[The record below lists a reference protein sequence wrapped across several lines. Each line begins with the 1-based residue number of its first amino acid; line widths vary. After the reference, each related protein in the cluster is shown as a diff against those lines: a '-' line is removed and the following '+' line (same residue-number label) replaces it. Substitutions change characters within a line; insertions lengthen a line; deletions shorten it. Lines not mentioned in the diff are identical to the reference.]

1 MDALSMYRSDSES
14 GSEHPDELVEEQAD
28 PQDAFG
34 LAHVAQR
41 PESKAAATQSASV
54 VPAKP
59 VQAAPQ
65 VTALAH
71 TEGNGMQE
79 LPEGVAQT
87 WNATVESSAIS
98 DFDFRNQQRTF
109 NILGYARD
117 PSQFAA
123 GTGVGGS
130 ASAYVG
136 DRTAAMQRGGVTLAE
151 LRGGDR
157 QTRSHSRAMK
167 KRRKG
172 QHGDASIV
180 DGEGAYVGPW
190 GGWEGEADSAA
201 TEMPQSIGP
210 TPEEIV
216 AAEDSAA
223 ARTLEVKQLERRRA
237 VQQELGS
244 ERSIFHGRSMY
255 DYQGRTYM
263 HIPTDVGVNLR
274 GDSGD
279 EPCYI
284 PQTCIHTF
292 TGHTRGISALRLFP
306 QSGHLLLSASMDTKV
321 KLWDI
326 YHQGNCLRT
335 FLGHSKPL
343 RDVYF
348 NNDGTQ
354 FLSASYDKQIKL
366 WDTETGACLRAFGAG
381 DVPNCVRFN
390 PNEDKQNV
398 FLAATNDKRIV
409 QFDTRSGEVTQEYV
423 GHMGAVNTITF
434 VDNNRRFVTT
444 SDDKTLRVWDFD
456 IPVVIKLVAEPTM
469 YSLPTATLDPS
480 GHWIAYQSMDSQV
493 AIYSSQ
499 TFKNRRKAFRGH
511 SVGGAACQV
520 GFSPDG
526 KFLSSGDGHGN
537 VVFWDFY
544 EGDFLDRLPAHN
556 DVVIAHEWLPHET
569 SKIVTGSW
577 DGLIKLWT

>member
-1 MDALSMYRSDSES
+1 MDALSAYRSDSES
-14 GSEHPDELVEEQAD
+14 EPEHAHASDDEHIDQS
-28 PQDAFG
+28 DAFG
-34 LAHVAQR
+34 LSREQQR
-41 PESKAAATQSASV
+41 QV
-54 VPAKP
+54 VKDTGRADAGAGAV
-59 VQAAPQ
+59 VQTAPQ
-65 VTALAH
+65 VNAVTRVEAPAD
-71 TEGNGMQE
+71 E
-79 LPEGVAQT
+79 LPEGVTQT
-87 WNATVESSAIS
+87 WNATVESSAMS

-109 NILGYARD
+109 DILGYARD

-136 DRTAAMQRGGVTLAE
+136 DRSAAVRNQGATLAE

-157 QTRSHSRAMK
+157 QTRTNARAMK

-172 QHGDASIV
+172 RDGDAAIV
-180 DGEGAYVGPW
+180 DGDGAYVGPW
-190 GGWEGEADSAA
+190 GGWEGEADANAA
-201 TEMPQSIGP
+201 IALPPNIGP
-210 TPEEIV
+210 TAEEIA
-216 AAEDSAA
+216 AAEDKAA
-223 ARTLEVKQLERRRA
+223 ARAQEMEQLERRKA
-237 VQQELGS
+237 AQQELGS

-274 GDSGD
+274 GDVGD

-335 FLGHSKPL
+335 FLGHTKPL
-343 RDVYF
+343 RDVFF

-354 FLSASYDKQIKL
+354 FLSAAYDKQVKL
-366 WDTETGACLRAFGAG
+366 WDTETGACLRAFGVG

-390 PNEDKQNV
+390 PNEDKQHV
-398 FLAATNDKRIV
+398 FLVATNDKRIV
-409 QFDTRSGEVTQEYV
+409 QFDTRSGEITQEYT
-423 GHMGAVNTITF
+423 GHLGAVNTITF

-469 YSLPTATLDPS
+469 YSLPTATLDPT

-544 EGDFLDRLPAHN
+544 EGDFLDRLPAHD

>member
-1 MDALSMYRSDSES
+1 MEALSAYRSDSEPEL
-14 GSEHPDELVEEQAD
+14 EHGPESDNEQVD
-28 PQDAFG
+28 PSDAFG
-34 LAHVAQR
+34 LAREAPATAV
-41 PESKAAATQSASV
+41 PAAAAAQPVESSVQS
-54 VPAKP
+54 
-59 VQAAPQ
+59 APQ
-65 VTALAH
+65 VKAVARV
-71 TEGNGMQE
+71 EE
-79 LPEGVAQT
+79 PAAPSLPDGVTQT
-87 WNATVESSAIS
+87 WNATVESSAMS

-136 DRTAAMQRGGVTLAE
+136 DRAAAMRNHGVTLAE

-157 QTRSHSRAMK
+157 QTRSNARAMK

-172 QHGDASIV
+172 RGGDAAVV
-180 DGEGAYVGPW
+180 DGEGAYMGPW
-190 GGWEGEADSAA
+190 GGWEGESDP
-201 TEMPQSIGP
+201 TVMELPQNIGP
-210 TPEEIV
+210 TPEEII
-216 AAEDSAA
+216 AAEESAA
-223 ARTLEVKQLERRRA
+223 ARARDFEQLERKRA
-237 VQQELGS
+237 VQRDQGS
-244 ERSIFHGRSMY
+244 ERSIFHGRSLY

-263 HIPTDVGVNLR
+263 HVPTDVGVNLR
-274 GDSGD
+274 GDPGD

-284 PQTCIHTF
+284 PQTCIHTY

-306 QSGHLLLSASMDTKV
+306 QTGHLMLSASMDTKV
-321 KLWDI
+321 KLWDV

-335 FLGHSKPL
+335 FLGHNKPL

-348 NNDGTQ
+348 NNEGTQ
-354 FLSASYDKQIKL
+354 FLSASYDKQAKL
-366 WDTETGACLRAFGAG
+366 WDTETGACLRAFDIG

-390 PNEDKQNV
+390 PNPDMQNV
-398 FLAATNDKRIV
+398 FLAATSDKRIV
-409 QFDTRSGEVTQEYV
+409 QFDTRSGEVTQEYT
-423 GHMGAVNTITF
+423 GHLGAVNTITF